1 MPPLKTALHRLLI
14 AVPLFAILANPPAQA
29 DEKPRVVASIQPLA
43 LLVSEV
49 AGDAVELTTLVESGQ
64 SPHSFQLRPSGRRS
78 LAEADLII
86 WAGPSLELF
95 LQKLM
100 SQEALRNKAL
110 ALGQNPDG
118 DEVAS
123 PDEHDHGAAAELSEH
138 THGEP
143 GGHGHAHGEGSEN
156 PHIWLDPAFALSMA
170 QSIAATLKQSTGIDK
185 AQVDRNL
192 EAFESRLGKVDRKI
206 RQRFANAR
214 PASIFTYHEAF
225 SGFAGHYGLDIAG
238 SLTFSPEA
246 QPGAQRLSRVL
257 ERLRSAESPCILTEP
272 QFDRQWWRSVT
283 DGIDVTISS
292 WDPLAT
298 DIAAAPGGYT
308 QFLEGLADAALRCS
322 DA

>member
-1 MPPLKTALHRLLI
+1 MSPLKTALRRLLI
-14 AVPLFAILANPPAQA
+14 AVPLFAIFANLPAQA
-29 DEKPRVVASIQPLA
+29 DEKPRVVVSIQPLA

-49 AGDAVELTTLVESGQ
+49 AGDMVELSTLVESGQ

-78 LAEADLII
+78 LAEADLIV
-86 WAGPSLELF
+86 WVGPSLELF

-110 ALGQNPDG
+110 ALGPNPDA
-118 DEVAS
+118 DVVAS
-123 PDEHDHGAAAELSEH
+123 PDEHDHGPVAEL
-138 THGEP
+138 GEGVHEEP
-143 GGHGHAHGEGSEN
+143 GHGHAHDEGSED

-192 EAFESRLGKVDRKI
+192 EAFESRLDKVDRKI

-214 PASIFTYHEAF
+214 PVSIFTYHEAF
-225 SGFAGHYGLDIAG
+225 GRFAEHYGLDIAG
-238 SLTFSPEA
+238 SLTFSPEV

-298 DIAAAPGGYT
+298 GIAAEPGGYT